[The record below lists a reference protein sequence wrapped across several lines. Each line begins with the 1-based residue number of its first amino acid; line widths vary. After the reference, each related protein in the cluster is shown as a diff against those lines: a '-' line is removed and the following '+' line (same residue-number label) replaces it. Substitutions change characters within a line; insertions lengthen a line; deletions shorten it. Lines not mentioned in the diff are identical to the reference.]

1 MAVVRMYEGGGGSR
15 SKTQRTQDKRQ
26 NRFSDALAAL
36 TAMQAQQAA
45 PPPMPEIPLPPLPSL
60 PPPQPV
66 RVEDPVAM
74 LSRAVAAL
82 PGLPTINTLQ
92 TLASLAESTAQ
103 NLLQSRLAAQEQAL
117 QQALGLGNL
126 ALDRARLQLEQLQEQ
141 RLRQQMAEEARQEA
155 LAREETLRSL
165 ALQQV
170 RDIIQTAPDQ
180 ETARDQIE
188 VLRSIFPEL
197 RYILTDAMIEQAVR
211 TLPSRA
217 AAQGQPTQAR
227 GGGGGIVQHFRMLPQ
242 AMWQDLVEGGRG
254 ISQALSNLLHRL
266 SFDYVMGHRR

>member
-15 SKTQRTQDKRQ
+15 SRTQRTQNKRQ

-141 RLRQQMAEEARQEA
+141 RLREQMANEARQEA

-170 RDIIQTAPDQ
+170 QQIVQTAPDQ

-211 TLPSRA
+211 ALPSREVQSQTSA
-217 AAQGQPTQAR
+217 SSAGS
-227 GGGGGIVQHFRMLPQ
+227 GGFWGWLRNTLTSTRALEAYRRRWGIG
-242 AMWQDLVEGGRG
+242 E
-254 ISQALSNLLHRL
+254 
-266 SFDYVMGHRR
+266 